1 MLLPSKRPP
10 GRLKSLLVKPD
21 FPCIVVTLLTMT
33 LATLITAAL
42 VLRYATADSGYG
54 TFSTSQGPVCIVPI
68 NHGGDSAPA
77 IVSAFNRCGRNSAG
91 RGTVVFQNTTYTIKT
106 VMETLN
112 LENVDIDLQGTLSWD
127 NSNITYWLDNST
139 PKDQPGQH
147 GAAWWFGG
155 KNVNWIGHGYG
166 TLNGNGQAWYDYNAG
181 RSNLAG
187 RPFHMMIKNTSNSLF
202 QGLRFLNSQMWTMSI
217 EYSNNVILE
226 DIYINSTSTNGSPT
240 LNTDGADIYYSD
252 NIHFYKWVVVNG
264 DDSISPK
271 ANSTNIHISNCTFYN
286 GAGIAIG
293 SVGQYAGQHEHI
305 ENVTATNIRFHNTK
319 HTAYIKTW
327 TGVPKGSPPNG
338 GGGGLGYAKNLH
350 FSDFHLDKSGTGGVF
365 TITQCTAFNNENG
378 DCDTSKFQLSNIVL
392 ENFVG
397 STESANIAQMQCSA
411 DAPCPGIEIRNVT
424 LYNWKTGHNANQY
437 LCSSVQNP
445 TGFKCTGGISGED
458 HGW

>member
-166 TLNGNGQAWYDYNAG
+166 TLNGNGQAWKSLVLGVPGFQTHGQSRYQSKS
-181 RSNLAG
+181 RSSFWG
-187 RPFHMMIKNTSNSLF
+187 CNSLVVLDRCARTCTQSRNDRF
-202 QGLRFLNSQMWTMSI
+202 TGL
-217 EYSNNVILE
+217 EE
-226 DIYINSTSTNGSPT
+226 
-240 LNTDGADIYYSD
+240 
-252 NIHFYKWVVVNG
+252 
-264 DDSISPK
+264 
-271 ANSTNIHISNCTFYN
+271 
-286 GAGIAIG
+286 
-293 SVGQYAGQHEHI
+293 
-305 ENVTATNIRFHNTK
+305 
-319 HTAYIKTW
+319 
-327 TGVPKGSPPNG
+327 
-338 GGGGLGYAKNLH
+338 LGNL
-350 FSDFHLDKSGTGGVF
+350 T
-365 TITQCTAFNNENG
+365 
-378 DCDTSKFQLSNIVL
+378 
-392 ENFVG
+392 
-397 STESANIAQMQCSA
+397 
-411 DAPCPGIEIRNVT
+411 
-424 LYNWKTGHNANQY
+424 
-437 LCSSVQNP
+437 
-445 TGFKCTGGISGED
+445 
-458 HGW
+458 